1 MKETILNLLKDGPEQ
16 KLVVG
21 PIVERLVNLGWNQN
35 QIIFGKNEWK
45 IPKTPSEASKRE
57 KNTSF
62 DYFPVDIAVF
72 DSVETT
78 GDYRHLL
85 FIIECKQPDIDVG
98 LQQLE
103 TYLGLEPHV
112 KLGIWANSVDVS
124 AKTLFVYKDSKG
136 LSYPKK
142 CTVKDIPSFGATI
155 SPESVKLTFN
165 DLIVP
170 SKDTLY
176 KTFSELLDAVVA
188 QDGNVTRREEQLD
201 QLCNL
206 ILLKL
211 DSDKQGKIDQD
222 SEVYF
227 RQFATANGTAVYKRK
242 ICVIYRS
249 ISRYFCYAIRSRN
262 SI

>member
-1 MKETILNLLKDGPEQ
+1 MKNDILALLKDGPEQ
-16 KLVVG
+16 RLVVG
-21 PIVERLVNLGWNQN
+21 PIVERLVNLGWNQK

-62 DYFPVDIAVF
+62 EYFPVDIAVF

-112 KLGIWANSVDVS
+112 KLGIWTNSADIS
-124 AKTLFVYKDSKG
+124 AKTLFVYKDGKG

-142 CTVKDIPSFGATI
+142 CTVKDIPANRN
-155 SPESVKLTFN
+155 LW
-165 DLIVP
+165 L
-170 SKDTLY
+170 
-176 KTFSELLDAVVA
+176 KTE
-188 QDGNVTRREEQLD
+188 
-201 QLCNL
+201 
-206 ILLKL
+206 
-211 DSDKQGKIDQD
+211 
-222 SEVYF
+222 Y
-227 RQFATANGTAVYKRK
+227 
-242 ICVIYRS
+242 
-249 ISRYFCYAIRSRN
+249 
-262 SI
+262 